1 MDTPIEKPMR
11 ISIRKGKADMKVGE
25 IKQRN
30 KIKSKEDRYVE
41 KHHEGSFG
49 VTEKDF
55 IAILAKA
62 SQPIKDGNISKS
74 SDNS

>member
-1 MDTPIEKPMR
+1 MAKSKDGTSRK
-11 ISIRKGKADMKVGE
+11 RKGRADMKVGE
-25 IKQRN
+25 IKQHN

-62 SQPIKDGNISKS
+62 SQPIKDEGE
-74 SDNS
+74 SDSESAET